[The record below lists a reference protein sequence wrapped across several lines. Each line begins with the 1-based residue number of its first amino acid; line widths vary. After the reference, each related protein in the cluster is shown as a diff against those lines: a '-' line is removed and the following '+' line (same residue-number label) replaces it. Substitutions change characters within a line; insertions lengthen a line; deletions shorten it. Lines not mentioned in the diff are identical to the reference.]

1 MKILT
6 LLLAAFLVSAIAVWL
21 YWVVFF
27 PLVQTMLRFRFQN
40 NLDAMRL
47 AALRG
52 EAGTGTRFHIQIEG
66 LLVKA
71 LQAAR
76 SETAPDTIRFAKTEN
91 VSHQKMEL
99 QKLIDEANHSG
110 APDLSHRFDHI
121 MKNIMTLYL
130 LQRPVLAMTAFSM
143 IVGSYFL
150 ERCRNRLKEKEFEA
164 AAEIL
169 CSA

>member
-6 LLLAAFLVSAIAVWL
+6 LLLAALIVSGLAVWL

-27 PLVQTMLRFRFQN
+27 PLVQAKLRFRFLN
-40 NLDAMRL
+40 NLDTMRI
-47 AALRG
+47 AALRNDPG
-52 EAGTGTRFHIQIEG
+52 AGTRFHMQIEEM
-66 LLVKA
+66 LIKA
-71 LQAAR
+71 VHAAR

-91 VSHQKMEL
+91 VTQRKLEL

-110 APDLSHRFDHI
+110 APELTHRFDDI

-130 LQRPVLAMTAFSM
+130 LQRPVLAMTAFF
-143 IVGSYFL
+143 IIIGSYFL
-150 ERCRNRLKEKEFEA
+150 DRCKIRLREKEFEA

-169 CSA
+169 CAA